1 MKKNSHEELRHQ
13 KSRYYYLFYCWWT
26 QKSASALPYATVGM
40 NHHHVFVKNEWVVF
54 HSLHNRKQDKADTRP
69 LAQQRAL
76 CLIPHPSNRESL
88 LSNILSIGRRR
99 PFFWLCCCYFYFLD
113 TLRRLNND
121 EMMGVVKKSAAE
133 HQRNIFSLKN
143 KKKKE

>member
-13 KSRYYYLFYCWWT
+13 KSRYYLFYCWWT
-26 QKSASALPYATVGM
+26 QKVSQRVALR
-40 NHHHVFVKNEWVVF
+40 NSWNEPSSCFCEERMSGRF

-76 CLIPHPSNRESL
+76 CLIPTHPTDESL
-88 LSNILSIGRRR
+88 FC
-99 PFFWLCCCYFYFLD
+99 PTFWASVAVDPLCCCYFYFLD

-121 EMMGVVKKSAAE
+121 EMMGVVKKSAAG
-133 HQRNIFSLKN
+133 HQRNIFSLK
-143 KKKKE
+143 KRKKKE